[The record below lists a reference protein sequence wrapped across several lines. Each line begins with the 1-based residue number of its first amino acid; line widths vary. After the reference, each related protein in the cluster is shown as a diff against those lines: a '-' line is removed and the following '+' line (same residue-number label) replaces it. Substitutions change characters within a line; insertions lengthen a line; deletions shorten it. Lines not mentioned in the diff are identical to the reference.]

1 MADNPFKN
9 LRMQAG
15 DQQRSV
21 NWYQTQVRQLRG
33 LNTQMDRLVKN
44 SPELTNKIMPGRLYL
59 FSYDPKHKDTL
70 PFYDTLPLVLPFKTV
85 KGGFLGINL
94 HYLPYMIRFKLMG
107 ALLDLVSDIE
117 DPNSRALAS
126 WRLLNSSSRY
136 RGVEV
141 SVKHYLTAQVQSRF
155 LQIPPD
161 QWIAASQ
168 LPIER
173 FEGQSKDVVWRDS
186 RRRLS

>member
-9 LRMQAG
+9 LRVQAG

-21 NWYQTQVRQLRG
+21 TWYQNQARKLRG
-33 LNTQMDRLVKN
+33 LDNKMDRMLN
-44 SPELTNKIMPGRLYL
+44 SGPELTTQLLPGRLYL
-59 FSYDPKHKDTL
+59 FHYDPKHKDTL
-70 PFYDTLPLVLPFKTV
+70 PFYDTLPLVLPFRTV
-85 KGGFLGINL
+85 PGGFLGLNL
-94 HYLPYMIRFKLMG
+94 HYLPYMIRFKLME
-107 ALLDLVSDIE
+107 ALLDLVTDVE
-117 DPNSRALAS
+117 DPNSRARAS
-126 WRLLNSSSRY
+126 WKLLNSSARF

-155 LQIPPD
+155 LQIPPE
-161 QWIAASQ
+161 QWLSAAMM
-168 LPIER
+168 PIER